1 MLILYV
7 AYTCFLDH
15 KYTNIFFLFP
25 HKGQRF
31 LFQPIAFKSEYVEG
45 PLTLHL
51 WNALVPTFGK
61 FAFHRWNVN
70 VPRLETPVS
79 TVIWLLHS
87 QDITSK
93 DHQ

>member
-31 LFQPIAFKSEYVEG
+31 LFQPIAFKSEYVKG
-45 PLTLHL
+45 RLTLHL

-61 FAFHRWNVN
+61 FAFHGWSVN

-79 TVIWLLHS
+79 TVICLLHS
-87 QDITSK
+87 QNATPK
-93 DHQ
+93 DRQ